1 MTPPTQPG
9 GPGGQQDQGH
19 GVVPHDQG
27 DVYQQAI
34 TFRSR
39 SRQVSI
45 YL

>member
-1 MTPPTQPG
+1 MTPTTQQG

-27 DVYQQAI
+27 EVCQQPI
-34 TFRSR
+34 TFRR
-39 SRQVSI
+39 GSRQVSI